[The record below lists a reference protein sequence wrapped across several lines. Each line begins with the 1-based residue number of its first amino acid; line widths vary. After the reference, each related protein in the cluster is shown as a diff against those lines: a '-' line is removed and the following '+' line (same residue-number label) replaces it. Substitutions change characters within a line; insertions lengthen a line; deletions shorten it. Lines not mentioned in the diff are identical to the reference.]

1 MTNAHRTRL
10 RRTAQAARIA
20 SLPARAVS
28 PKLGTPA
35 AAACAGG
42 FVPSSS
48 GTLMHID
55 LKGKTAVVTASTAG
69 IGLAIAEGLAR
80 AGARVVVN
88 GRSDASVQSAIAHLR
103 TAAPGA
109 DIDGVAADLSG
120 AAGAARI
127 AQHTPN
133 ADILVNN
140 AGIYG
145 LKPFFDIDD
154 AEWTHYFEMNVMSG
168 VRLAR
173 HYLKGMLE
181 RDWGRVVFVS
191 SESGLNIPVDMI
203 HYGFSKTAQLSIARG
218 LAKLA
223 AGTRVTVNSVLPG
236 PTLSEGVRTML
247 QETADQTGRSVDD
260 VAVDFVREH
269 RASSIIQ
276 RPATPE
282 EVANMVVYVCSPQ
295 ASATTG
301 AALRVDGGVVDT
313 IA

>member
-1 MTNAHRTRL
+1 
-10 RRTAQAARIA
+10 
-20 SLPARAVS
+20 
-28 PKLGTPA
+28 
-35 AAACAGG
+35 
-42 FVPSSS
+42 
-48 GTLMHID
+48 MHID
-55 LKGKTAVVTASTAG
+55 LKGKTALVTASTAG

-88 GRSDASVQSAIAHLR
+88 GRSDASVQSALAHLR
-103 TAAPGA
+103 AAVPGA
-109 DIDGVAADLSG
+109 SLEGVAADLSD
-120 AAGAARI
+120 AAGVARI
-127 AQHTPN
+127 THHTPE

-145 LKPFFDIDD
+145 LKAFFEIDD
-154 AEWTHYFEMNVMSG
+154 AEWEYYFQMNVMSG

-173 HYLKGMLE
+173 HYLKGMIE
-181 RDWGRVVFVS
+181 RNAGRVVFIS

-203 HYGFSKTAQLSIARG
+203 HYGFTKTAQLSIARG

-223 AGTRVTVNSVLPG
+223 AGTSVTVNSVLPG
-236 PTLSEGVRTML
+236 PTMSDGVRAML
-247 QETADQTGRSVDD
+247 KETADASGRSVDD
-260 VAVDFVREH
+260 VAVEFVRSH
-269 RASSIIQ
+269 RSSSIIQ

-282 EVANMVVYVCSPQ
+282 EVANLVVYVCSPQ

>member
-1 MTNAHRTRL
+1 
-10 RRTAQAARIA
+10 
-20 SLPARAVS
+20 
-28 PKLGTPA
+28 
-35 AAACAGG
+35 
-42 FVPSSS
+42 
-48 GTLMHID
+48 MHID

-69 IGLAIAEGLAR
+69 IGLAIAEGLAH

-88 GRSDASVQSAIAHLR
+88 GRSDASVQSALAHLR
-103 TAAPGA
+103 TAVPGA
-109 DIDGVAADLSG
+109 SVDGVAADLSDATG
-120 AAGAARI
+120 VARI
-127 AQHTPN
+127 TEHTPD

-145 LKPFFDIDD
+145 LKAFFDIDD
-154 AEWTHYFEMNVMSG
+154 AEWEHYFQTNVMSG

-173 HYLKGMLE
+173 HYLKGMIE
-181 RDWGRVVFVS
+181 RNAGRVVFIS

-203 HYGFSKTAQLSIARG
+203 HYGFTKTAQLSIARG

-223 AGTRVTVNSVLPG
+223 AGTNVTVNSVLPG
-236 PTLSEGVRTML
+236 PTMSDGVRAL
-247 QETADQTGRSVDD
+247 LKETADESGRSVED
-260 VAVDFVREH
+260 VAVDFVRNH

-282 EVANMVVYVCSPQ
+282 EVANLVVYVCSPQ

>member
-1 MTNAHRTRL
+1 
-10 RRTAQAARIA
+10 
-20 SLPARAVS
+20 
-28 PKLGTPA
+28 
-35 AAACAGG
+35 
-42 FVPSSS
+42 
-48 GTLMHID
+48 MHID

-80 AGARVVVN
+80 AGARVIVN
-88 GRSDASVQSAIAHLR
+88 GRSDASVQSALAHLR
-103 TAAPGA
+103 TAVPGA
-109 DIDGVAADLSG
+109 SVDGVAADLSDATG
-120 AAGAARI
+120 VARI
-127 AQHTPN
+127 TQHTAD

-145 LKPFFDIDD
+145 LKAFFDIDD
-154 AEWTHYFEMNVMSG
+154 TEWEHYFQTNVMSG

-173 HYLKGMLE
+173 HYLKGMIE
-181 RDWGRVVFVS
+181 RNAGRVVFIS

-203 HYGFSKTAQLSIARG
+203 HYGFTKTAQLSIARG

-223 AGTRVTVNSVLPG
+223 AGTNVTVNSVLPG
-236 PTLSEGVRTML
+236 PTMSDGVRAL
-247 QETADQTGRSVDD
+247 LKETADESGRSVED
-260 VAVDFVREH
+260 VAVDFVRNH
-269 RASSIIQ
+269 RSSSIIQ

-282 EVANMVVYVCSPQ
+282 EVANLVVYVCSPQ

>member
-1 MTNAHRTRL
+1 
-10 RRTAQAARIA
+10 
-20 SLPARAVS
+20 
-28 PKLGTPA
+28 
-35 AAACAGG
+35 
-42 FVPSSS
+42 
-48 GTLMHID
+48 MHID

-80 AGARVVVN
+80 AGARIVVN
-88 GRSDASVQSAIAHLR
+88 GRSESSVQSALKHLR
-103 TAAPGA
+103 AALPDA
-109 DIDGVAADLSG
+109 DFDGVAADLSD
-120 AAGAARI
+120 AAGVARVT
-127 AQHTPN
+127 QHTSA

-145 LKPFFDIDD
+145 LKAFFDIDD
-154 AEWTHYFEMNVMSG
+154 AEWEHYFQMNVMSG

-173 HYLKGMLE
+173 HYLKGMIE
-181 RDWGRVVFVS
+181 RNAGRIVFIS

-203 HYGFSKTAQLSIARG
+203 HYGFTKTAQLSIARG

-223 AGTRVTVNSVLPG
+223 AGTNVTVNSVLPG
-236 PTLSEGVRTML
+236 PTMSDGVRAL
-247 QETADQTGRSVDD
+247 LKETADETGRSVED
-260 VAVDFVREH
+260 VAVDFVRNH
-269 RASSIIQ
+269 RSSSIIQ

-282 EVANMVVYVCSPQ
+282 EVANLVVYVCSPL

>member
-1 MTNAHRTRL
+1 
-10 RRTAQAARIA
+10 
-20 SLPARAVS
+20 
-28 PKLGTPA
+28 
-35 AAACAGG
+35 
-42 FVPSSS
+42 
-48 GTLMHID
+48 MHID
-55 LKGKTAVVTASTAG
+55 LTGKTAVVTASTAG
-69 IGLAIAEGLAR
+69 IGLAIAEGLAH

-88 GRSDASVQSAIAHLR
+88 GRSDKSVEAALGLLR
-103 TAAPGA
+103 TAVPDA
-109 DIDGVAADLSG
+109 DVDGVAADLSD

-127 AQHTPN
+127 TQHTPE

-145 LKPFFDIDD
+145 LKAFFDIDD
-154 AEWTHYFEMNVMSG
+154 DEWTHYFQMNVMSG

-181 RDWGRVVFVS
+181 RNTGRIVFIS

-203 HYGFSKTAQLSIARG
+203 HYGFTKTAQLAIARG
-218 LAKLA
+218 LAKVA
-223 AGTRVTVNSVLPG
+223 AGTNVTVNSVLPG
-236 PTLSEGVRTML
+236 PTMSEGVRAML
-247 QETADQTGRSVDD
+247 KATAEETGRSIDD
-260 VAVDFVREH
+260 VAVDFVRSE

-276 RPATPE
+276 RPATTE
-282 EVANMVVYVCSPQ
+282 EVANLVVYVCSPQ

>member
-1 MTNAHRTRL
+1 
-10 RRTAQAARIA
+10 
-20 SLPARAVS
+20 
-28 PKLGTPA
+28 
-35 AAACAGG
+35 
-42 FVPSSS
+42 
-48 GTLMHID
+48 MHID

-69 IGLAIAEGLAR
+69 IGLAIATGLAH

-88 GRSDASVQSAIAHLR
+88 GRSDASVQSALTQLR
-103 TAAPGA
+103 AAVPGA
-109 DIDGVAADLSG
+109 DVDGVAADLSDADG
-120 AAGAARI
+120 VARVV
-127 AQHTPN
+127 QHTPD

-145 LKPFFDIDD
+145 PKPFFDVDD
-154 AEWTHYFEMNVMSG
+154 AEWAHYFEMNVMSG
-168 VRLAR
+168 VRFAR

-181 RDWGRVVFVS
+181 RNWGRVVFIS

-223 AGTRVTVNSVLPG
+223 AGTNVTVNSVLPG

-247 QETADQTGRSVDD
+247 KDTADETGRSVDD
-260 VAVDFVREH
+260 VAVDFVRNH

-276 RPATPE
+276 RPATPD
-282 EVANMVVYVCSPQ
+282 EVANLVVYVCSPQ